1 MTLKKLGKNKMYI
14 CPKCKSSIELQ
25 SLQCN
30 SCGLEFKYNN
40 SHFVYN
46 YDRLLFDK
54 YKNRFLRNKSL
65 NNNGLIS
72 YLLLEEGSL
81 SLENREDVRKFRSFI
96 ETQLE
101 KDKKYKILDIGC
113 GLMELPGYLSFEQ
126 IKNVELLGLEP
137 IESSKFKGEL
147 ITGCSEFIPL
157 EEDSVDVVIFATS
170 IDHVCSIKDSIN
182 EVKRV
187 LKKDGKVFVWMSNNE
202 KNVLAKLKSFIKI
215 VFDYVKYGYRTD
227 KYRVFND
234 YKVVLEVPKGG
245 VDPFHSFFESPKII
259 EEKFKKS
266 GFGMTK
272 QTINNKD
279 EVFLTFEINN

>member
-1 MTLKKLGKNKMYI
+1 MYV
-14 CPKCKSSIELQ
+14 CPKCKNTIELQ
-25 SLQCN
+25 KQICN
-30 SCGLEFKYNN
+30 NCGLEFKYKNN
-40 SHFVYN
+40 HFIYN

-54 YKNRFLRNKSL
+54 YKNRFLRNKAL

-72 YLLLEEGSL
+72 YMLLEEESL
-81 SLENREDVRKFRSFI
+81 SLENREDVRKFKNFI
-96 ETQLE
+96 ETQL
-101 KDKKYKILDIGC
+101 KNDKKYRILDVGC
-113 GLMELPGYLSFEQ
+113 GLMELPGYLNFEE

-157 EEDSVDVVIFATS
+157 EDDSIDIVIFATS

-187 LKKDGKVFVWMSNNE
+187 LRKDGKVFIWMSDNE
-202 KNVLAKLKSFIKI
+202 KNLLSKLKSFVKI
-215 VFDYVKYGYRTD
+215 VINYIKNGYRTD
-227 KYRVFND
+227 RYKVFDD

-266 GFGMTK
+266 GFKMTE
-272 QTINNKD
+272 QIINNKD
-279 EVFLTFEINN
+279 EVFLTFEVNN